1 MSLFVS
7 PVFSHGEY
15 TTAQEPGHQR
25 RKVICS
31 RPPAKLILVDPSL
44 CSGWQTKSAVQSG
57 ERNQR
62 I

>member
-15 TTAQEPGHQR
+15 TTAQDPGHKR

-31 RPPAKLILVDPSL
+31 RPLPSL
-44 CSGWQTKSAVQSG
+44 PWQTLSRAKDGRRRVPFNLENG
-57 ERNQR
+57 TNE
-62 I
+62 